1 MIKVGIAG
9 AAGYTAGELIRMLVA
24 HPGVE
29 LRYLQSESHRGEPIG
44 KVHRDLIY
52 SDRVFSDLDY
62 TDIDVL
68 FLCMGHGVSTRFLQQ
83 NPVPASVR
91 VIDLGNDFRLKANA
105 GNFVYGLPERNREII
120 RQAGRVANPGC
131 FATAIEL
138 GLLPLANGGVLPSCA
153 SAFGITGAT
162 ERDSNPRGRRIT
174 VTGRRTFRSTRFFP
188 TSTWRKSG
196 RRWAKRRTSLL
207 SPCAGVMPGES
218 W

>member
-91 VIDLGNDFRLKANA
+91 VIDLGNDFRLK
-105 GNFVYGLPERNREII
+105 FRV
-120 RQAGRVANPGC
+120 RVAGTKQGDYPASGSRGESRL
-131 FATAIEL
+131 FRHGDRI
-138 GLLPLANGGVLPSCA
+138 GLA
-153 SAFGITGAT
+153 AFSEWRGITLVCVGLRHNRGDGSGTAT
-162 ERDSNPRGRRIT
+162 HGGD
-174 VTGRRTFRSTRFFP
+174 
-188 TSTWRKSG
+188 
-196 RRWAKRRTSLL
+196 ALQ
-207 SPCAGVMPGES
+207 
-218 W
+218 